1 MHHFLSNT
9 SHGFNMAA
17 FEVCIKVLCYT
28 FIKIRLSTLKKI
40 IKNIDRGILF
50 MLLASFSFAFMGGFA
65 KVVSQTL
72 PPVEVTFFRNIFG
85 VVLVGL
91 SIWKVPLKQTG
102 GKPLLL
108 LFRGS
113 MGFAALLA
121 YFYIMAH
128 IPLGEAVTYNKTSPI
143 FVAIFAYLFLNEKLH
158 KSALLAIVIGFVGI
172 VLVAQPEGGSFDKYD
187 ILGIFSG
194 IGAALAYTSIRE
206 LRKYYDTRAIVM
218 SFMGVGTVAP
228 LLLMLATPYVEVSE
242 EFDWMFAVFVMPQ
255 GLEWVYVIAVGLFA
269 TMSQLLMT
277 KAYELTKAGIVG
289 TISYS
294 NIVFAVIIGVILG
307 DSIPDIWTTLGII
320 LVIISGLIV
329 ALPKGKK
336 V

>member
-1 MHHFLSNT
+1 
-9 SHGFNMAA
+9 
-17 FEVCIKVLCYT
+17 
-28 FIKIRLSTLKKI
+28 
-40 IKNIDRGILF
+40 
-50 MLLASFSFAFMGGFA
+50 MLLASLSFAAMGGFA
-65 KVVSQTL
+65 KVVSQIL

-91 SIWKVPLKQTG
+91 AIWKIPLKQSG

-113 MGFAALLA
+113 MGFLALLA

-143 FVAIFAYLFLNEKLH
+143 FVAIFAYIFLKEKLH
-158 KSALLAIVIGFVGI
+158 ASALIAIVLGFAGI
-172 VLVAQPEGGSFDKYD
+172 VLVAQPEGGTFDKYD

-228 LLLMLATPYVEVSE
+228 LFLMLITPYVTVSS
-242 EFDWMFAVFVMPQ
+242 EFEWMFAEFVMPQ
-255 GLEWVYVIAVGLFA
+255 GVVWFYVTAVGVFA
-269 TMSQLLMT
+269 TISQLLMT

-294 NIVFAVIIGVILG
+294 NIVFAVVIGVMLG
-307 DSIPDIWTTLGII
+307 DPIPNFWTVLGII
-320 LVIISGLIV
+320 LVIVSGLMV
-329 ALPKGKK
+329 AFAKEK

>member
-1 MHHFLSNT
+1 M
-9 SHGFNMAA
+9 
-17 FEVCIKVLCYT
+17 
-28 FIKIRLSTLKKI
+28 
-40 IKNIDRGILF
+40 DRGILF
-50 MLLASFSFAFMGGFA
+50 MLLASLSFAAMGGFA
-65 KVVSQTL
+65 KVVSQIL

-91 SIWKVPLKQTG
+91 AIWKVPLKQTG

-113 MGFAALLA
+113 MGFLALLA

-143 FVAIFAYLFLNEKLH
+143 FVAIFAYVFLKEKLQP
-158 KSALLAIVIGFVGI
+158 SALIAIIIGFVGI

-228 LLLMLATPYVEVSE
+228 LLLMLSTPYVNVGA
-242 EFDWMFAVFVMPQ
+242 EFDWMFAKFVMPQ
-255 GLEWVYVIAVGLFA
+255 GIEWLYVSAVGVFA
-269 TMSQLLMT
+269 TISQLLMT

-294 NIVFAVIIGVILG
+294 NIVFAVVIGVMLG
-307 DSIPDIWTTLGII
+307 DPIPNIWTILGII
-320 LVIISGLIV
+320 LVITSGLMV
-329 ALPKGKK
+329 ALAKEKA
-336 V
+336 

>member
-1 MHHFLSNT
+1 M
-9 SHGFNMAA
+9 
-17 FEVCIKVLCYT
+17 
-28 FIKIRLSTLKKI
+28 
-40 IKNIDRGILF
+40 DRGILL
-50 MLLASFSFAFMGGFA
+50 MLLASLSFAAMGGFA
-65 KVVSQTL
+65 KVVSQVL

-91 SIWKVPLKQTG
+91 AIYKVPLKQTG
-102 GKPLLL
+102 GKPFLL

-158 KSALLAIVIGFVGI
+158 RSALLAIVIGFVGI
-172 VLVAQPEGGSFDKYD
+172 VLVAQPQSGAFDKYD

-218 SFMGVGTVAP
+218 SFMGVGTIAP
-228 LLLMLATPYVEVSE
+228 LILMLITPYVTVSE
-242 EFDWMFAVFVMPQ
+242 DFDWMFAEFVMPQ
-255 GLEWVYVIAVGLFA
+255 GVQWGYVTAVGIFA
-269 TMSQLLMT
+269 TISQLLMT

-294 NIVFAVIIGVILG
+294 NIVFAVVIGIMLG
-307 DSIPDIWTTLGII
+307 DPIPDIWTVLGII
-320 LVIISGLIV
+320 LVILSGLLV
-329 ALPKGKK
+329 ALPKGLK
-336 V
+336 

>member
-1 MHHFLSNT
+1 MKH
-9 SHGFNMAA
+9 
-17 FEVCIKVLCYT
+17 Y
-28 FIKIRLSTLKKI
+28 
-40 IKNIDRGILF
+40 IKNMDRGILF
-50 MLLASFSFAFMGGFA
+50 MLLASLSFAFMGGFA

-102 GKPLLL
+102 GKFWLLI
-108 LFRGS
+108 FRGS

-121 YFYIMAH
+121 YFYIMAY

-143 FVAIFAYLFLNEKLH
+143 FVAIFAYLFLGEKLH
-158 KSALLAIVIGFVGI
+158 KSALLAIVIGFGGI
-172 VLVAQPEGGSFDKYD
+172 VLVAQPEGGNFDKYD
-187 ILGIFSG
+187 LLGIFSG

-228 LLLMLATPYVEVSE
+228 LFLMLITPYVTVSE
-242 EFDWMFAVFVMPQ
+242 NFDWMFATFIMPQ
-255 GLEWVYVIAVGLFA
+255 GVEWGYVTAVGIFA

-294 NIVFAVIIGVILG
+294 NIVFAVVIGVMLG
-307 DSIPDIWTTLGII
+307 DPIPDIWTTLGII
-320 LVIISGLIV
+320 LVIMSGLLV
-329 ALPKGKK
+329 ALPKGNR
-336 V
+336 

>member
-1 MHHFLSNT
+1 M
-9 SHGFNMAA
+9 
-17 FEVCIKVLCYT
+17 
-28 FIKIRLSTLKKI
+28 
-40 IKNIDRGILF
+40 DRGILF
-50 MLLASFSFAFMGGFA
+50 MLLASLSFALMGGFA
-65 KVVSQTL
+65 KVVSQVL

-85 VVLVGL
+85 VVLVGM
-91 SIWKVPLKQTG
+91 SIYKVPLTQKG
-102 GKPLLL
+102 GKPFLL

-143 FVAIFAYLFLNEKLH
+143 FVAIFAYLFLGEKLH
-158 KSALLAIVIGFVGI
+158 KSALLAIVMGFIGI
-172 VLVAQPEGGSFDKYD
+172 VLVAQPQGGEFDKYD

-206 LRKYYDTRAIVM
+206 LREYYDTRAIVM

-228 LLLMLATPYVEVSE
+228 LLLMLVTPYVDVSK
-242 EFDWMFAVFVMPQ
+242 EFDWMFAEFVMPQ
-255 GLEWVYVIAVGLFA
+255 GIEWLYVTAVGLSA
-269 TMSQLLMT
+269 TASQLLMT

-294 NIVFAVIIGVILG
+294 NIVFAVIIGVLLG
-307 DSIPDIWTTLGII
+307 DPIPDFWTVLGII
-320 LVIISGLIV
+320 LVIMSGLMV
-329 ALPKGKK
+329 ALAKEKR
-336 V
+336 

>member
-1 MHHFLSNT
+1 MK
-9 SHGFNMAA
+9 
-17 FEVCIKVLCYT
+17 IKSVKMKSY
-28 FIKIRLSTLKKI
+28 
-40 IKNIDRGILF
+40 IKNMDRGILL
-50 MLLASFSFAFMGGFA
+50 MLLASLSFAAMGGFA
-65 KVVSQTL
+65 KVVSQVL

-102 GKPLLL
+102 GKFLLL

-113 MGFAALLA
+113 IGFAALLA

-143 FVAIFAYLFLNEKLH
+143 FVAVFAYIFLGEKLH
-158 KSALLAIVIGFVGI
+158 PSALIAIILGFVGI
-172 VLVAQPEGGSFDKYD
+172 VLIAQPDAGGFDKYD

-194 IGAALAYTSIRE
+194 MGAALAYTSIRE

-218 SFMGVGTVAP
+218 SFMGVGTLAP
-228 LLLMLATPYVEVSE
+228 LLLMLVTPYVEVPKD
-242 EFDWMFAVFVMPQ
+242 FDWMFAKFVMPE
-255 GLEWVYVIAVGLFA
+255 GVEWGYVTAVGVFA

-289 TISYS
+289 TISYT
-294 NIVFAVIIGVILG
+294 NIVFALIIGVMLG
-307 DSIPDIWTTLGII
+307 DAIPDFWTVLGII
-320 LVIISGLIV
+320 LVILSGLLV
-329 ALPKGKK
+329 ALPKGNR
-336 V
+336 

>member
-1 MHHFLSNT
+1 M
-9 SHGFNMAA
+9 
-17 FEVCIKVLCYT
+17 
-28 FIKIRLSTLKKI
+28 
-40 IKNIDRGILF
+40 IKNMDRGILF
-50 MLLASFSFAFMGGFA
+50 MLLASLSFAVMGGFA
-65 KVVSQTL
+65 KVVSQVL

-85 VVLVGL
+85 VVLVG
-91 SIWKVPLKQTG
+91 IAIYRVPLKQTG
-102 GKPLLL
+102 GKPFLLI
-108 LFRGS
+108 FRGS

-121 YFYIMAH
+121 YFYIMAY

-158 KSALLAIVIGFVGI
+158 KSALLAIIIGFVGI
-172 VLVAQPEGGSFDKYD
+172 VLVAQPQGGTFDKYD

-228 LLLMLATPYVEVSE
+228 LILMLVTPYVNVSE
-242 EFDWMFAVFVMPQ
+242 EFDWMFAEFVIPKGVQ
-255 GLEWVYVIAVGLFA
+255 WGYVTAVGIFA
-269 TMSQLLMT
+269 TISQLLMT

-294 NIVFAVIIGVILG
+294 NIVFAVVIGIMLG
-307 DSIPDIWTTLGII
+307 DPIPDIWTVLGII
-320 LVIISGLIV
+320 LVIFSGLLV
-329 ALPKGKK
+329 ALPKGLK
-336 V
+336 

>member
-1 MHHFLSNT
+1 
-9 SHGFNMAA
+9 
-17 FEVCIKVLCYT
+17 
-28 FIKIRLSTLKKI
+28 
-40 IKNIDRGILF
+40 
-50 MLLASFSFAFMGGFA
+50 MLLASLSFALMGGFA
-65 KVVSQTL
+65 KVVSQVL

-85 VVLVGL
+85 VILVG
-91 SIWKVPLKQTG
+91 IAIYRVPLRQTG

-158 KSALLAIVIGFVGI
+158 KSALFAVVIGFAGI
-172 VLVAQPEGGSFDKYD
+172 VLVAQPEGGTFDKYD

-218 SFMGVGTVAP
+218 SFMGVGTIAP
-228 LLLMLATPYVEVSE
+228 LVLMLVTPYVSVSE
-242 EFDWMFAVFVMPQ
+242 DFDWMFAEFVMPQ
-255 GLEWVYVIAVGLFA
+255 GIEWGYVTAVGIFA
-269 TMSQLLMT
+269 TISQLLMT

-294 NIVFAVIIGVILG
+294 NIVFAVIIGVMLG
-307 DSIPDIWTTLGII
+307 DPIPDIWTVLGIL
-320 LVIISGLIV
+320 LVILSGLLV
-329 ALPKGKK
+329 ALPKGTK
-336 V
+336 

>member
-1 MHHFLSNT
+1 
-9 SHGFNMAA
+9 
-17 FEVCIKVLCYT
+17 
-28 FIKIRLSTLKKI
+28 
-40 IKNIDRGILF
+40 
-50 MLLASFSFAFMGGFA
+50 MLLASLSFAAMGGFA
-65 KVVSQTL
+65 KVISQTL

-85 VVLVGL
+85 VILVGIA
-91 SIWKVPLKQTG
+91 IWKVPLKQTG
-102 GKPLLL
+102 GKPFLL

-143 FVAIFAYLFLNEKLH
+143 FVAIFAYLFLNEKLP
-158 KSALLAIVIGFVGI
+158 KSALLAIVIGFAGI
-172 VLVAQPEGGSFDKYD
+172 VLVAQPEGGNFDKYD

-218 SFMGVGTVAP
+218 SFMAVGTIAP
-228 LLLMLATPYVEVSE
+228 LILMLITPYVTVSE
-242 EFDWMFAVFVMPQ
+242 NFDWMFAAFVMPQ
-255 GLEWVYVIAVGLFA
+255 GIEWGYVTAVGIFA
-269 TMSQLLMT
+269 TISQLLMT

-294 NIVFAVIIGVILG
+294 NIVFAVVIGVMLG
-307 DSIPDIWTTLGII
+307 DPIPDIWTVLGIL
-320 LVIISGLIV
+320 LVILSGLLV
-329 ALPKGKK
+329 ALPKGNK
-336 V
+336 

>member
-1 MHHFLSNT
+1 M
-9 SHGFNMAA
+9 
-17 FEVCIKVLCYT
+17 
-28 FIKIRLSTLKKI
+28 
-40 IKNIDRGILF
+40 DRGILF
-50 MLLASFSFAFMGGFA
+50 MLLASLSFAAMGGFA

-91 SIWKVPLKQTG
+91 AIWKVPLKQTG
-102 GKPLLL
+102 GKPFLL

-143 FVAIFAYLFLNEKLH
+143 FVAIFAYIFLNEKLH
-158 KSALLAIVIGFVGI
+158 KSALLAIVLGFVGI

-187 ILGIFSG
+187 LLGIFSG

-228 LLLMLATPYVEVSE
+228 LVLMFITPYVTVSE
-242 EFDWMFAVFVMPQ
+242 DFDWMFAEFIMPQ
-255 GLEWVYVIAVGLFA
+255 GREWLYVTAVGIFA
-269 TMSQLLMT
+269 TISQLLMT

-294 NIVFAVIIGVILG
+294 NIVFAVVIGVMLG
-307 DSIPDIWTTLGII
+307 DPVPDIWTVLGII
-320 LVIISGLIV
+320 LVISSGLLV
-329 ALPKGKK
+329 ALPKGNK
-336 V
+336 

>member
-1 MHHFLSNT
+1 M
-9 SHGFNMAA
+9 
-17 FEVCIKVLCYT
+17 
-28 FIKIRLSTLKKI
+28 
-40 IKNIDRGILF
+40 DRGILF
-50 MLLASFSFAFMGGFA
+50 MLLASLSFAIMGGFA
-65 KVVSQTL
+65 KVVSQAL

-85 VVLVGL
+85 VLLVGIA
-91 SIWKVPLKQTG
+91 IWKVPLKQTG
-102 GKPLLL
+102 GKPFLL

-143 FVAIFAYLFLNEKLH
+143 FVAIFAYIFLKEELPKM
-158 KSALLAIVIGFVGI
+158 ALLAIVIGFSGI

-218 SFMGVGTVAP
+218 SFMGVGTIAP
-228 LLLMLATPYVEVSE
+228 LFLMLVTPYVTVSE
-242 EFDWMFAVFVMPQ
+242 DFDWMFAEFVMPQ
-255 GLEWVYVIAVGLFA
+255 GVQWGYVTAVGIFA
-269 TMSQLLMT
+269 TISQLLMT

-294 NIVFAVIIGVILG
+294 NIVFAVIIGVMLG
-307 DSIPDIWTTLGII
+307 DPIPDIWTVLGII
-320 LVIISGLIV
+320 LVILSGLLV

-336 V
+336 

>member
-1 MHHFLSNT
+1 M
-9 SHGFNMAA
+9 
-17 FEVCIKVLCYT
+17 
-28 FIKIRLSTLKKI
+28 
-40 IKNIDRGILF
+40 DRGILF
-50 MLLASFSFAFMGGFA
+50 MLMASFSFALMGGFA

-85 VVLVGL
+85 VVLVGIA
-91 SIWKVPLKQTG
+91 IWKVPLKQTG

-108 LFRGS
+108 FFRGA
-113 MGFAALLA
+113 MGFLALLA

-143 FVAIFAYLFLNEKLH
+143 FVAIFAYLFLNEKLP
-158 KSALLAIVIGFVGI
+158 KSALVAVVIGFMGI

-228 LLLMLATPYVEVSE
+228 LILMLVTPFVNPPEDL
-242 EFDWMFAVFVMPQ
+242 DWMFAAFVMPT
-255 GLEWVYVIAVGLFA
+255 GVEWLYVTAVGLFA
-269 TMSQLLMT
+269 TISQLLMT

-294 NIVFAVIIGVILG
+294 NIVFAVIIGVMLG
-307 DSIPDIWTTLGII
+307 DPIPDLWTTFGII
-320 LVIISGLIV
+320 LVILSGLLV
-329 ALPKGKK
+329 ALPKR
-336 V
+336 

>member
-1 MHHFLSNT
+1 MRHRLK
-9 SHGFNMAA
+9 NM
-17 FEVCIKVLCYT
+17 
-28 FIKIRLSTLKKI
+28 
-40 IKNIDRGILF
+40 DRGIVF
-50 MLLASFSFAFMGGFA
+50 MLLASLSFAAMGGFA
-65 KVVSQTL
+65 KVVSQVL

-91 SIWKVPLKQTG
+91 AIWKDPLKQTG

-108 LFRGS
+108 LFRGF
-113 MGFAALLA
+113 MGFVALLA

-143 FVAIFAYLFLNEKLH
+143 FVAIFAYIFLKEKLH
-158 KSALLAIVIGFVGI
+158 PSALLAIVLGFVGI
-172 VLVAQPEGGSFDKYD
+172 VLVAQPEGGQFDKYD

-228 LLLMLATPYVEVSE
+228 LILMLVTPYVTVSQ
-242 EFDWMFAVFVMPQ
+242 EFNWMFSKFVMPQ
-255 GLEWVYVIAVGLFA
+255 GIAWFYVTAVGIFA
-269 TMSQLLMT
+269 TISQLLMT

-294 NIVFAVIIGVILG
+294 NIVFAVIIGVMLGDPIPNFWTILG
-307 DSIPDIWTTLGII
+307 IL
-320 LVIISGLIV
+320 LVITSGLLV
-329 ALPKGKK
+329 AL
-336 V
+336 VNDNR